1 MTRVVMT
8 SRVGPDGVLH
18 LDVPFG
24 SPDAGRE
31 VQVTVE
37 AVSPV
42 RQLTPEEWAAFL
54 ADTAGAWQGEFERP
68 SQGELER
75 REALS

>member
-1 MTRVVMT
+1 MTRVVFT

-18 LDVPFG
+18 LNVPLG

-37 AVSPV
+37 AVPPA
-42 RQLTPEEWAAFL
+42 RELTADEWAAFL
-54 ADTAGAWQGEFERP
+54 ARTAGAWQGDFERP
-68 SQGELER
+68 EQGELER
-75 REALS
+75 RDPLS